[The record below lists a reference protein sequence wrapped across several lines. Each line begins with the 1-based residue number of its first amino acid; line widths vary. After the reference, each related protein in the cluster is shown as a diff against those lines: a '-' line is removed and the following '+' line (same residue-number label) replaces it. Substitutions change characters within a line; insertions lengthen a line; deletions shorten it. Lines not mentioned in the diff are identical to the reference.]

1 MGASVHLETASIA
14 PEQLRQALIAEINQ
28 IIDPCSIAT
37 ALPAGLVDMGLL
49 RDLHIEPLTEGG
61 TRVEVKLCVTH
72 AFCMMP
78 AIFVHE
84 VEKRLRAIPAITS
97 FEVTLDGTTL
107 WSEDLMSPEYRAKL
121 VAQRAR
127 KSLT

>member
-1 MGASVHLETASIA
+1 MH
-14 PEQLRQALIAEINQ
+14 EINQ

-49 RDLHIEPLTEGG
+49 RDLRIDERDAGLH
-61 TRVEVKLCVTH
+61 VAVKLCVTH

-84 VEKRLRAIPAITS
+84 VEKRLRTLPDVAS
-97 FEVTLDGTTL
+97 FAVELDGTTL
-107 WSEDLMSPEYRAKL
+107 WSEELMSPAYRNRLA
-121 VAQRAR
+121 AQRASR
-127 KSLT
+127 KLA